1 MRTCTRVA
9 ERGVVRWGVLLLL
22 AMTLA
27 ACRGPSPRDDRD
39 RATDAT
45 RRERIGRIGGSLVA
59 EGIAWQVSPRK
70 GLGAWAWPDG
80 RIEVSRALIDRLD
93 DEELAAVL
101 AHELGHLLDSGH
113 LPVSTAGLD
122 ERAPLGL
129 RGAAGADEAEA
140 RADRIGCALLAR
152 RGIRCEA
159 MARMLADVAA
169 GLHGDQRMLRR
180 AAEVASACRRDAET
194 RAAG

>member
-1 MRTCTRVA
+1 MI
-9 ERGVVRWGVLLLL
+9 RWGVLLLL

-27 ACRGPSPRDDRD
+27 ACRGPSPRDDLD

-59 EGIAWQVSPRK
+59 EGVAWQVSPRK
-70 GLGAWAWPDG
+70 GLGARAWPDG

-101 AHELGHLLDSGH
+101 AHELGHLLDGGH

-122 ERAPLGL
+122 DLPPLGL
-129 RGAAGADEAEA
+129 RGAAGSDEAEP
-140 RADRIGCALLAR
+140 RADRIR
-152 RGIRCEA
+152 
-159 MARMLADVAA
+159 V
-169 GLHGDQRMLRR
+169 R
-180 AAEVASACRRDAET
+180 AA
-194 RAAG
+194 RAPWHPL